1 MSFYHSLAVAVA
13 VALVGA
19 AGPAVA
25 GAPPD
30 LAAPK
35 PNEPIRFQRQVV
47 PALAVAGCNAGACH
61 GTPSGKNGFKL
72 SLRGFDPLADFT
84 TLTRDA
90 TGRRVNVAK
99 PDDSLIL
106 LKGRGKVP
114 HEGGARLKPGEPA
127 DVILRAWIAQGVKA
141 DPPDLPAHTRLEVL
155 PGNKVLRAPARTQPV
170 MVNAHFADRSVAEVS
185 RLTVFRSSDESV
197 AKVDANGLVTFA
209 RTGEVAIQT
218 KYLNETVSVRL
229 TFVEPDPTFVWPD
242 PPTNNSVDELLFAKL
257 KLLQIPPSELSTD
270 AEFLRRVYLDV
281 LGVLPTPAEAD
292 TFLAGPDPKKRSKL
306 IDGLLDRPEF
316 ADYWALK
323 WADILN
329 VNRRAVQAKGAYL
342 YVQWLRQHFTDNT
355 PFDKVVRELLTASGS
370 TFLNPPASFF
380 RNDRRSRPADD
391 LGRNTAQL
399 FLGIRMSCAQCH
411 NHPFERWTQDD
422 YYGLAAFFARVK
434 DRPDPLYPR
443 LNRFN
448 LGAIDV
454 FHAKSGEVI
463 HPRTNDVQPP
473 RFLGGE
479 LPQIAADADRR
490 VALADWITRK
500 DNPFFARATVNRVWY
515 HLLGR
520 GLVDPVDD
528 FRDSNPAASDEVLD
542 ALAKDF
548 VDHNFDVKRVIRTVL
563 NSRTYQL
570 TAATNDRNRDDERFF
585 SHAVTKLLPAEVLL
599 DALSSSTEVPE
610 PFEGVKLGTRATQ
623 LPDGDVF
630 HHPFLKAFGQPAR
643 ETSCECERQGDTSLG
658 HALQLINGPT
668 LKVKLADPAN
678 RVGRLLKDGKSDT
691 VVLRELYL
699 ATLTRRPSA
708 AEEAAV
714 LKHLAATVNK
724 RQAWEDVQW
733 ALINT
738 KEFLFR
744 H

>member
-1 MSFYHSLAVAVA
+1 MSATRFCAL
-13 VALVGA
+13 ALVGLA
-19 AGPAVA
+19 AGPAAA
-25 GAPPD
+25 GELPN
-30 LAAPK
+30 LAAPG
-35 PNEPIRFQRQVV
+35 PNEPISFQRQVV
-47 PALAVAGCNAGACH
+47 PALAIAGCNAGACH

-72 SLRGFDPLADFT
+72 SLRGFDPPADFAA
-84 TLTRDA
+84 LTRDA

-114 HEGGARLKPGEPA
+114 HEGGIRLKPGDPA
-127 DVILRAWIAQGVKA
+127 DAVLRQWIARGAKGDA
-141 DPPDLPAHTRLEVL
+141 DDLSAHTRLEVK
-155 PGNKVLRAPARTQPV
+155 PHNRVLRAPEHTQQV
-170 MVNAHFADRSVAEVS
+170 TTVAHFADASKADVT

-197 AKVDANGLVTFA
+197 AKVDANGLVTFLK
-209 RTGEVAIQT
+209 TGEVAIQT

-229 TFVEPDPTFVWPD
+229 TFVAPDPKFVWPN
-242 PPTNNSVDELLFAKL
+242 PPTNNYVDELLFAKL
-257 KLLQIPPSELSTD
+257 KLLEIPPSELAGD
-270 AEFLRRVYLDV
+270 AEFLRRVYLDL
-281 LGVLPTPAEAD
+281 LGVLPTPAEAEK
-292 TFLAGPDPKKRSKL
+292 FLADTHPKKRAKL
-306 IDGLLDRPEF
+306 IDTLLERPEF

-323 WADILN
+323 WADVLT

-391 LGRNTAQL
+391 LGRNSAQL

-448 LGAIDV
+448 LGAIDI

-463 HPRTNDVQPP
+463 HPRTNEVQPP

-479 LPQIAADADRR
+479 LPKIEPDADRR
-490 VALADWITRK
+490 VALAAWITRK
-500 DNPFFARATVNRVWY
+500 SNPFFARSTVNRIWY

-548 VDHNFDVKRVIRTVL
+548 ADHNFDVKRVIRTVL

-570 TAATNDRNRDDERFF
+570 SAATNERNKDDERFF

-599 DALSSSTEVPE
+599 DALSSSSEVPE

-668 LKVKLADPAN
+668 LKAKLTDPAN
-678 RVGRLLKDGKSDT
+678 RVGRLLKQGKPDKEF
-691 VVLRELYL
+691 LRELYL
-699 ATLTRRPSA
+699 ATLTRLPTA
-708 AEEAAV
+708 KEEAAV
-714 LKHLAATVNK
+714 LAHLAATADK

>member
-1 MSFYHSLAVAVA
+1 VSVYHYLA

-19 AGPAVA
+19 AA
-25 GAPPD
+25 GSAAAGERPD
-30 LAAPK
+30 LAAPQ
-35 PNEPIRFQRQVV
+35 PHEPISFNRQVV
-47 PALAVAGCNAGACH
+47 PALAVSGCNAGACH

-72 SLRGFDPLADFT
+72 SLRGFDPAADFV

-90 TGRRVNVAK
+90 TGRRINVAK

-114 HEGGARLKPGEPA
+114 HEGGARLKPGDPA
-127 DVILRAWIAQGVKA
+127 DTILHQWIAQGGKG
-141 DPPDLPAHTRLEVL
+141 DPADLPAHAKLEVL
-155 PGNKVLRAPARTQPV
+155 PGNAILKAPARTQQV
-170 MVNAHFADRSVAEVS
+170 TVNAHFADKSVATVS

-197 AKVDANGLVTFA
+197 AKVDVNGLVTFA

-229 TFVEPDPTFVWPD
+229 TFVEPDPKFVWPN
-242 PPTNNSVDELLFAKL
+242 PPTNNYVDELLFAKL
-257 KLLQIPPSELSTD
+257 KLLQIPPSELAGD
-270 AEFLRRVYLDV
+270 AEFLRRVYLDL

-292 TFLAGPDPKKRSKL
+292 AFLTDTDANKRSKL
-306 IDGLLDRPEF
+306 IDALLERPEF

-323 WADILN
+323 WADILT

-391 LGRNTAQL
+391 LGRNSAQL

-448 LGAIDV
+448 LGAIDI
-454 FHAKSGEVI
+454 FNAKSGEVI
-463 HPRTNDVQPP
+463 HPRTGDVQPP
-473 RFLGGE
+473 RFLGGA
-479 LPQIAADADRR
+479 LPKIEPDADRR
-490 VALADWITRK
+490 VALAEWITRK
-500 DNPFFARATVNRVWY
+500 DNPYFARSTVNRVWY

-542 ALAKDF
+542 ALARDF
-548 VDHNFDVKRVIRTVL
+548 VRNGFDVKRVIRTVL

-570 TAATNDRNRDDERFF
+570 TAATNERNKDDERFF

-610 PFEGVKLGTRATQ
+610 AFEGVKLGTRAAQ

-668 LKVKLADPAN
+668 LKAKLADPAN
-678 RVGRLLKDGKSDT
+678 RVGRLLKEGKTDK

-699 ATLTRRPSA
+699 ATLTRLPSA

-714 LKHLAATVNK
+714 LKHIASAASK